1 MSVLQRAWYALCRK
15 KVRSVVLAA
24 FFVLVLMCLNV
35 CMAMLRTTDQLSE
48 HFSRTAHAALTL
60 ELHNQDD
67 TFTDGDIQAL
77 ISAIEPARLFAQL
90 RTTAQLSSATPV
102 LERQLVQRDDVDAA
116 TLAHVTVYGCNDIAR
131 HSLFR
136 SGAFMLTEGR
146 FPTSNEQN
154 AVMVHQEFAQH
165 NQLSCG
171 MTLHVRSNAS
181 DASQAFTIVGIFSGK
196 RHERFTG
203 APSDASENTLFMSLD
218 DAQRVGTGVA
228 ALSSG
233 APARAES
240 AHRTRMTSL
249 DIAPAPGQT
258 LQQLK
263 DQLTALP
270 LDTAKFFLRD
280 AGENFESVRGS
291 LDAVSMLVRAVLA
304 AVLAGSFVILLLV
317 LVLWLRQRITE
328 IGILLAIGNS
338 KRSVCAQVLL
348 EMVLVSLP
356 SALIAFALVH
366 VFARSAV
373 TQLLGW
379 AESFGEAA
387 TSSAGAGTSLAGGGV
402 ASSTDAL
409 QSLFL
414 QHTDASAV
422 VLAALGAYALALVVL
437 ALAVGVSSLIFM
449 RKKPRELLVQ
459 MS

>member
-35 CMAMLRTTDQLSE
+35 CMTMLRTTDQLSE
-48 HFSRTAHAALTL
+48 HVSRTAHAALTL
-60 ELHNQDD
+60 QIHNQDD

-77 ISAIEPARLFAQL
+77 TSAIEPARLFAQL

-146 FPTSNEQN
+146 FPTSEEQN
-154 AVMVHQEFAQH
+154 VVMVHEEFAQH
-165 NQLSCG
+165 NKLSCG

-181 DASQAFTIVGIFSGK
+181 DAPHAFTLVGIFSGK
-196 RHERFTG
+196 RHERVTG

-218 DAQRVGTGVA
+218 DAQRVGTRFATSSTVEASHDA
-228 ALSSG
+228 A
-233 APARAES
+233 
-240 AHRTRMTSL
+240 AHTTRMTSL

-270 LDTAKFFLRD
+270 LDTAKFSLRD
-280 AGENFESVRGS
+280 AGAAFESVRGS

-348 EMVLVSLP
+348 EMVIVSLP
-356 SALIAFALVH
+356 SALIAFVLVH

-373 TQLLGW
+373 AHLLGW
-379 AESFGEAA
+379 AETFGETA

-414 QHTDASAV
+414 QHTDAGAV
-422 VLAALGAYALALVVL
+422 AFAALGAYALALVVL

-449 RKKPRELLVQ
+449 RKKPRELLIQ

>member
-60 ELHNQDD
+60 EMHNQED
-67 TFTDGDIQAL
+67 TFTDRDIQAL
-77 ISAIEPARLFAQL
+77 TSIIEPARLFAHL

-116 TLAHVTVYGCNDIAR
+116 TLSHVTVYGCNDTAR

-136 SGAFMLTEGR
+136 SGVFTLTEGR
-146 FPTSNEQN
+146 FPISNEQN
-154 AVMVHQEFAQH
+154 VVMVHQEFARH
-165 NQLSCG
+165 NKLSCG

-233 APARAES
+233 EAARAES

-270 LDTAKFFLRD
+270 LDTAKFSLRD
-280 AGENFESVRGS
+280 AGANFESVRGS
-291 LDAVSMLVRAVLA
+291 LDAVSMLVRAVLI

-348 EMVLVSLP
+348 EMVLVSPP

-387 TSSAGAGTSLAGGGV
+387 TSSAGAATSLAGGGV